1 MDRIVLDHMEFYG
14 YHGCLPEERQ
24 QGQTFFVDAVLHL
37 DDGRWG
43 AVEIKLLRA
52 AGEQDNLAQTV
63 NYADVFTK
71 IRSIVEGEPANLI
84 EAVAERIASMV
95 LREYPSIVRV
105 EVTVHKPSA
114 PIPGPFRDVSVSIM
128 RERG

>member
-37 DDGRWG
+37 D
-43 AVEIKLLRA
+43 LRA

-71 IRSIVEGEPANLI
+71 IRSIVEGN
-84 EAVAERIASMV
+84 RQTSSRQWRSASP
-95 LREYPSIVRV
+95 RWSCGNTRA
-105 EVTVHKPSA
+105 SCA
-114 PIPGPFRDVSVSIM
+114 SR
-128 RERG
+128 

>member
-1 MDRIVLDHMEFYG
+1 MDRIVLDHMEVYG

-37 DDGRWG
+37 D
-43 AVEIKLLRA
+43 LRA

-95 LREYPSIVRV
+95 LREYPGIVRV

>member
-37 DDGRWG
+37 
-43 AVEIKLLRA
+43 
-52 AGEQDNLAQTV
+52 DNLAQTV

>member
-24 QGQTFFVDAVLHL
+24 QGQTFFVDLTMQL
-37 DDGRWG
+37 N
-43 AVEIKLLRA
+43 LRA
-52 AGEQDNLAQTV
+52 AGEQDDLGQTV

-71 IRSIVEGEPANLI
+71 IRGIVEGEPCQLI

-95 LREYPSIVRV
+95 LREYPRV
-105 EVTVHKPSA
+105 QCVDVMVHKPSA
-114 PIPGPFRDVSVSIM
+114 PIPGDFRDVVAAIT
-128 RERG
+128 RERA

>member
-1 MDRIVLDHMEFYG
+1 
-14 YHGCLPEERQ
+14 
-24 QGQTFFVDAVLHL
+24 
-37 DDGRWG
+37 
-43 AVEIKLLRA
+43 
-52 AGEQDNLAQTV
+52 
-63 NYADVFTK
+63 
-71 IRSIVEGEPANLI
+71 
-84 EAVAERIASMV
+84 MV

>member
-37 DDGRWG
+37 D
-43 AVEIKLLRA
+43 LRA

-71 IRSIVEGEPANLI
+71 IR
-84 EAVAERIASMV
+84 SMV

>member
-14 YHGCLPEERQ
+14 YHGCQPEERQ
-24 QGQTFFVDAVLHL
+24 QGQTFFADAVLHL
-37 DDGRWG
+37 D
-43 AVEIKLLRA
+43 LRA

-95 LREYPSIVRV
+95 LREYQSIVRV
-105 EVTVHKPSA
+105 EEVERKGQSVIRDAESGERVVTPFPLPAKP
-114 PIPGPFRDVSVSIM
+114 R
-128 RERG
+128 

>member
-1 MDRIVLDHMEFYG
+1 MDRIVLDHMEFYC
-14 YHGCLPEERQ
+14 YHGCLSEERQ

-37 DDGRWG
+37 D
-43 AVEIKLLRA
+43 LRA

>member
-37 DDGRWG
+37 D
-43 AVEIKLLRA
+43 LRA

-84 EAVAERIASMV
+84 EAVAE
-95 LREYPSIVRV
+95 
-105 EVTVHKPSA
+105 VTVHKPSA